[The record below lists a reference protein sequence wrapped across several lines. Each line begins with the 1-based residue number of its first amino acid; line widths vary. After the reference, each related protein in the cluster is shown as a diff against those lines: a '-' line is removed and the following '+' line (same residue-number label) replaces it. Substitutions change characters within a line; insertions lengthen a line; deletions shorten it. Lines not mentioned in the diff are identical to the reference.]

1 MPAPR
6 RGRGRGRATA
16 QLAPVTT
23 RQTRQA
29 DKPRT
34 NRAPVK
40 STAAARKAENKSV
53 VVVESSGEEGA
64 RGGEGERGSEYESE
78 EDESWREGEESQ
90 GGEEEE
96 EGEEFGEGSGDGRSP
111 DGGEGVAGHGDGDEE
126 EEEEPR
132 LERRPR
138 GREARQHGKW
148 RDQARPANKSRPVE
162 RGGRRA
168 RSP

>member
-23 RQTRQA
+23 RQTGQA

-34 NRAPVK
+34 KRAPAR
-40 STAAARKAENKSV
+40 STAAARKVENKSV

-78 EDESWREGEESQ
+78 SWREGEESQ

-96 EGEEFGEGSGDGRSP
+96 EGEEFGEGSGDERSP
-111 DGGEGVAGHGDGDEE
+111 DGGEGVAGHGDSDEE
-126 EEEEPR
+126 EDEPR

-138 GREARQHGKW
+138 GKRARQHGEW